1 MRPLKWREIQCAVST
16 DPDAGIVDH
25 DQRFAVG
32 PKDICGSLVELQSD
46 GSLHLVHTT
55 AKL

>member
-1 MRPLKWREIQCAVST
+1 MST
-16 DPDAGIVDH
+16 DADAGIVDP
-25 DQRFAVG
+25 DQRLIMG
-32 PKDICGSLVELQSD
+32 PKEICGSLVEQQCD